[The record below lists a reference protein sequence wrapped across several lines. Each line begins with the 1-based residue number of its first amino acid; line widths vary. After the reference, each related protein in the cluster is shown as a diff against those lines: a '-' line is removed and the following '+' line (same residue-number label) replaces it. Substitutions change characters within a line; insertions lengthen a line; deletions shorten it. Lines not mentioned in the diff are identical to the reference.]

1 MATPAR
7 LGPSTLRQWCHAF
20 VHGTEAGL
28 PLVKLFRQQA
38 KSGPSSGRKTAGRI
52 ADRLH
57 KGDSLADSL
66 APERAAFPALFVEL
80 ASVGEESGRLG
91 EAFAVLTAHFEQ
103 SIAARRVFLVA
114 IVWPA
119 ISLAGAILIV
129 ALMLLILGLLA
140 PVGGKAFDPLG
151 LGLVG
156 PTGALIWLFLS
167 CGSVATLV
175 FIVRTVVTSDD
186 LRSQAEAHA
195 LTFPGLRGCVQA
207 LALSRFATAYAM
219 TTHAGMR
226 ADKGISFALRAAAN
240 RAYSRFAP
248 DAGKQL
254 RAGRKVAETLGAAP
268 PGLFPDNFLDT
279 VETGETTG
287 RIAEVMEREASHYQ
301 QEAARRTKILA
312 GLAGVAVYGMVA
324 LLVIVLIFR
333 IAMSIGGMYDDA
345 MKGL

>member
-7 LGPSTLRQWCHAF
+7 LGPSTLRQWCNAF

-38 KSGPSSGRKTAGRI
+38 KSGPTSGRATAGRI

-57 KGDSLADSL
+57 AGDSLADAL

-80 ASVGEESGRLG
+80 AGVGEESGRLG
-91 EAFAVLTAHFEQ
+91 EAFAALTAHFEQ
-103 SIAARRVFLVA
+103 AIAARRVFLAA

-119 ISLAGAILIV
+119 ISLAGAILVV
-129 ALMLLILGLLA
+129 ALMLLVLGLIA
-140 PVGGKAFDPLG
+140 PAGGKAFDPLG

-156 PTGALIWLFLS
+156 PTGALVWLALS
-167 CGSVATLV
+167 CGGVATAV
-175 FIVRTVVTSDD
+175 FAVRTVLASDD

-195 LTFPGLRGCVQA
+195 LTVPGLGGCVQA
-207 LALSRFATAYAM
+207 LALARFATAYAM

-226 ADKGISFALRAAAN
+226 ADKGVSSALRAASN
-240 RAYSRFAP
+240 RAYGRFAP

-254 RAGRKVAETLGAAP
+254 RAGRKVAETLADAP
-268 PGLFPDNFLDT
+268 PGLFPDSFLDT
-279 VETGETTG
+279 IETGETTG
-287 RIAEVMEREASHYQ
+287 RIAEVMEREAAHYQ

-324 LLVIVLIFR
+324 LMVIVLIFR
-333 IAMSIGGMYDDA
+333 IAMSISAVYDDA